1 MSPSRQPDFDLPELL
16 LRALKSE
23 ATQDELAALNHA
35 LQESEELRAEAVRF
49 LSDDSLL
56 SDFFTAPDAGG
67 DVVRGLMDGAM
78 LARQSTTTAQ
88 PQSLA
93 QPRNLAWRVLHQIN
107 QHGLAVAVAASLIIA
122 CLGVYTAT
130 ITSELADLYSL
141 TIVSSDEA
149 AGLDDSEANRLAAQ
163 QEPDGEVIGRVS
175 GLQNPVWGSGMD
187 PLDFGDRLRRGQSIK
202 IESGVLELL
211 LSTGAKVTIE
221 GPAQFETNSALETY
235 LTQGRLA
242 AAAPRM
248 ARGYTVITPTA
259 ELVDIGTQ
267 FGVVVDDTGESELH
281 VFDGDV
287 VARARGANKQGSLIH
302 AKQDEAMRFVSSSN
316 EPERIAFGEQVFVR
330 QVTPQYKPSD
340 LPPLPTSKK
349 LVQWYA
355 ADMCKN
361 ATSDGSVGVWG
372 DLLVGDN
379 DFADNAWQF
388 DEVRR
393 PKLVDD
399 GAGRRALRFDGW
411 ATSLATSP
419 MEPAGQQT
427 VFVVCMPAPI
437 VYSNS
442 QILYKYGD
450 APSLELLLRSDAK
463 ACGWV
468 WPGPGKANVGEVH
481 SKPIDNEHPVV
492 IAYQYDSASNVSKL
506 WLNGELQG
514 ASTAPV
520 PVLESGQRYIGSHSD
535 PNHHVSY
542 FGNIYELVVFDR
554 VFEQSDIDEFWAYF
568 SKRYHLDP
576 AASHA
581 P

>member
-1 MSPSRQPDFDLPELL
+1 MSSSRQPNFDLPELL

-23 ATQDELAALNHA
+23 ATQDELTALNEA
-35 LQESEELRAEAVRF
+35 LQGSEQLRSEAVRF

-67 DVVRGLMDGAM
+67 DVVRGLIDGVT
-78 LARQSTTTAQ
+78 LSRRSTTTDQ
-88 PQSLA
+88 PQILA
-93 QPRNLAWRVLHQIN
+93 QSRNLGWRVLHQIN

-141 TIVSSDEA
+141 TIVSSDGA
-149 AGLDDSEANRLAAQ
+149 AGLDDSEANKLAAQ
-163 QEPDGEVIGRVS
+163 EKPDDEVIGRVS
-175 GLQNPVWGSGMD
+175 GLQNPVWGSGVD
-187 PLDFGDRLRRGQSIK
+187 PLNFGDRLRRGQSIK

-267 FGVVVDDTGESELH
+267 FGVVVEDDGESELH

-287 VARARGANKQGSLIH
+287 VARSRGGANKPGSLIH
-302 AKQDEAMRFVSSSN
+302 AKQDEAMRFVSSST

-340 LPPLPTSKK
+340 LPALPTNKK

-393 PKLVDD
+393 PKLVED

-419 MEPAGQQT
+419 MEPVAKQT

-437 VYSNS
+437 AYENQ

-468 WPGPGKANVGEVH
+468 WPGPGQANVGEVL
-481 SKPIDNEHPVV
+481 SKPVDNEQPIA
-492 IAYQYDSASNVSKL
+492 IAYQYDSDNNVSKL

-514 ASTAPV
+514 TSTAPV
-520 PVLESGQRYIGSHSD
+520 PVLESGQRFIGSHAD
-535 PNHHVSY
+535 PNYHRSY

-554 VFEQSDIDEFWAYF
+554 VFEQSDIEEFWAYF

-576 AASHA
+576 ASHA

>member
-1 MSPSRQPDFDLPELL
+1 MSSSRQPDFDLPELL

-23 ATQDELAALNHA
+23 ATQDELTALNEA
-35 LQESEELRAEAVRF
+35 LQGSEELRSEAVRF

-67 DVVRGLMDGAM
+67 DVVRGLIDGAT
-78 LARQSTTTAQ
+78 LAQQSTNLA
-88 PQSLA
+88 PPRSLTP
-93 QPRNLAWRVLHQIN
+93 PRNLAWLVLRQIN

-141 TIVSSDEA
+141 TIVSPDDVA
-149 AGLDDSEANRLAAQ
+149 RQDDSEVNALAADE
-163 QEPDGEVIGRVS
+163 EPAGEVIGRVS
-175 GLQNPVWGSGMD
+175 GLQNPVWGRGMV
-187 PLDFGDRLRRGQSIK
+187 PLSFGDRVHRGQSIK

-221 GPAQFETNSALETY
+221 GPAQFETHSALETF

-287 VARARGANKQGSLIH
+287 VARSRGANKQGSLIH
-302 AKQDEAMRFVSSSN
+302 AKQDEAMRFVSSST

-330 QVTPQYKPSD
+330 QVTPQYEPSD
-340 LPPLPTSKK
+340 LPPLPTNKK
-349 LVQWYA
+349 LVQWYV

-393 PKLVDD
+393 PKLVED

-419 MEPAGQQT
+419 MEPVDQQT

-437 VYSNS
+437 AYANS

-468 WPGPGKANVGEVH
+468 WPGTGQANVGEIH
-481 SKPIDNEHPVV
+481 SQPIDNEQPVV
-492 IAYQYDSASNVSKL
+492 IAYQYDSANNVSKL

-514 ASTAPV
+514 SSTAPV
-520 PVLESGQRYIGSHSD
+520 PVLESGQRFIGSHSD
-535 PNHHVSY
+535 PNNHVSY

-554 VFEQSDIDEFWAYF
+554 VFEQSHIEEFWTYF
-568 SKRYHLDP
+568 SERYHLDP
-576 AASHA
+576 TSHA